1 MRDSRMKWKS
11 SPRHVARRGFT
22 LMEILIVLAIL
33 AVIIGLVLPNL
44 IGSQKEANKKAAKL
58 AIRSVEQALEIY
70 ATDHEGEFPGG
81 GQGLDVLLQSA
92 GNDPKWKGPYV
103 KGNKVPADPWGN
115 PIQYQY
121 PGQHQSDGSP
131 DIWSMGPDKQSST
144 ADDITNWGN
153 TP

>member
-1 MRDSRMKWKS
+1 MRCSRLQPQNPS
-11 SPRHVARRGFT
+11 RRTARRAFT

-58 AIRSVEQALEIY
+58 AIRSVEQAVDMY
-70 ATDHEGEFPGG
+70 AADHEGEFPSGA
-81 GQGLDVLLQSA
+81 QGLDSLLQGGGDS
-92 GNDPKWKGPYV
+92 KWKGPYV

-115 PIQYQY
+115 PIQYSY
-121 PGQHQSDGSP
+121 PPQHHSDGSP
-131 DIWSMGPDKQSST
+131 DIWSMGPDKQSNT
-144 ADDITNWGN
+144 ADDITNWSN

>member
-1 MRDSRMKWKS
+1 MNHSLWTCKRK
-11 SPRHVARRGFT
+11 PRRAARRGFT

-44 IGSQKEANKKAAKL
+44 IGAQKGANLKAAKV
-58 AIRSVEQALEIY
+58 AIRSVEQAVEMY
-70 ATDHEGEFPGG
+70 AADHEGEFPAG
-81 GQGLDVLLQSA
+81 GQGLDVLLKGA
-92 GNDPKWKGPYV
+92 GDAKWKGPYV

-121 PGQHQSDGSP
+121 PGTHQSDGAP
-131 DIWSMGPDKQSST
+131 DIWSMGPDKQSNT
-144 ADDITNWGN
+144 ADDITNWSN

>member
-1 MRDSRMKWKS
+1 MKRTLRLRRLPRPMRRS
-11 SPRHVARRGFT
+11 GFT

-58 AIRSVEQALEIY
+58 AIRSVEQAVEMY
-70 ATDHEGEFPGG
+70 ATDHEGEFPAG
-81 GQGLDVLLQSA
+81 GQGLDVLLQGA
-92 GNDPKWKGPYV
+92 GDSKWKGPYV

-121 PGQHQSDGSP
+121 PGTHQTDGSP
-131 DIWSMGPDKQSST
+131 DIWSMGPDKQSNT
-144 ADDITNWGN
+144 ADDITNWSR